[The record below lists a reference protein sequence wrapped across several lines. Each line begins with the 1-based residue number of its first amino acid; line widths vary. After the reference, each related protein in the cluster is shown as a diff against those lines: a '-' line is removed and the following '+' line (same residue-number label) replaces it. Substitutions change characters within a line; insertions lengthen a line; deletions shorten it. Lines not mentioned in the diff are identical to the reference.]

1 MKLINYLKLVGI
13 AVPLLTLIAC
23 SQEQAPVQETTSTT
37 AAEPAPAEPAP
48 VETTPAETVQEES
61 PAVEAVQSSIYEIA
75 VADPRRPDADVERD
89 AGRKPAYVI
98 EFFDVQPGQ
107 RVVDMSSGGGYYTRI
122 LSSVVGPEGSV
133 VAQNSGSRYDDERK
147 AALAE
152 QYAVYDNV
160 ELNFDAPDQM
170 SLPDNSV
177 DAVFLI
183 LSVHHWHYSA
193 DEGEALPM
201 QSKARYENIY
211 RMLKPGGVFGLIEHR
226 AADDAT
232 REVSADLHRIPS
244 PIAIA
249 DVTSVGFV
257 LNGESGI
264 HWWHPED
271 DINAKWGG
279 GNTPRGMTNRITH
292 RYRKP
297 AE

>member
-1 MKLINYLKLVGI
+1 MKLINSLKLVGI

-23 SQEQAPVQETTSTT
+23 SQEQEVPIPETSSNT
-37 AAEPAPAEPAP
+37 PAEPART
-48 VETTPAETVQEES
+48 ETTPAQTVQEEIS
-61 PAVEAVQSSIYEIA
+61 AVETIQSSIYEVG
-75 VADPRRPDADVERD
+75 VADPRRPAADVERD
-89 AGRKPAYVI
+89 AGRKPAQVI

-107 RVVDMSSGGGYYTRI
+107 RVIDMSSGGGYYTRI
-122 LSSVVGPEGSV
+122 LSGVVGPEGSV
-133 VAQNSGSRYDDERK
+133 VAQNSGRRVDDERK
-147 AALAE
+147 AALTE

-160 ELNFDAPDQM
+160 ELNFEAPDQM

-193 DEGEALPM
+193 DEGDVLPM
-201 QSKARYENIY
+201 QSKVRYENIF

-244 PIAIA
+244 AIAIA

-257 LNGESGI
+257 LDAESDI
-264 HWWHPED
+264 HAGHSED

-297 AE
+297 AG